1 MASSVA
7 PPGWPSDLPPPGTAA
22 FAERVSGW
30 LLDRCAP
37 EVRSARAVRRYPVA
51 LAHVAVAHLEALV
64 AGQREAY
71 RSARRD
77 LTDTLPPDALA
88 AVLAD
93 LEAIGH
99 TAVGQLREVRLVA
112 DALQGT
118 VWREKL

>member
-7 PPGWPSDLPPPGTAA
+7 PPGWPADLPPPGTEA
-22 FAERVSGW
+22 FGERVSGW

-37 EVRSARAVRRYPVA
+37 EVRSAFMVRRHPLA
-51 LAHVAVAHLEALV
+51 LAHVAVAHAEALV

-71 RSARRD
+71 RSARRELAD
-77 LTDTLPPDALA
+77 ALPPEALD

-99 TAVGQLREVRLVA
+99 TAVGQLREVRLVS

-118 VWREKL
+118 VWRARL